1 MARPAFHYVF
11 TTLSYESFHHDY
23 IKVIVLSCFSM
34 IIELIAEDLPVL
46 LHDLIMTIINGDNQ
60 EENPIPDSY
69 YFPSLVIL

>member
-1 MARPAFHYVF
+1 
-11 TTLSYESFHHDY
+11 
-23 IKVIVLSCFSM
+23 M